1 MAILGKRID
10 ELTLLP
16 TVYIEGTDILH
27 LLESLSGGG
36 YDNKRVNIDSL
47 TSYIGETIATDLSGI
62 SAVVDQNSGDI
73 IVLSAAIDVNITNI
87 NILSAKFGLA
97 DVNTQTV
104 STYVLKTDDL
114 GKTID
119 MIYPTSN
126 VVVIPSEAFQ
136 LGTEIAIAQIGTG
149 VTSISADPDVYLNG
163 VLSGTAIVQ
172 REFGITAIRNISAD
186 YWVIFGATSGVV

>member
-27 LLESLSGGG
+27 LLESISGGG
-36 YDNKRVNIDSL
+36 YENKRVNIDSL

-87 NILSAKFGLA
+87 NVLSAKFGLA

-104 STYVLKTDDL
+104 STYVLQTDDL
-114 GKTID
+114 GKTI
-119 MIYPTSN
+119 
-126 VVVIPSEAFQ
+126 Q
-136 LGTEIAIAQIGTG
+136 LGTEIAIAQIGAG

-163 VLSGTAIVQ
+163 VISGTANIYK
-172 REFGITAIRNISAD
+172 EFGIAAIRNISSD
-186 YWVIFGATSGVV
+186 YWMLFGATSGVV